1 MANFLDGV
9 NRILRINT
17 IIKGDDDNITT
28 FSDSQHAADIS
39 LAQIAIQDEIS
50 EIISDRL
57 ISYEKTSG
65 TITLLTGTRTYALP
79 AAFVRFYGIY
89 PSFYDSTNNVRIYE
103 YIGGEE
109 RLKDSVYTY
118 QTDQGSP
125 VYWYWSDTT
134 SKQIAFYNVPDS
146 TYNNRSLSYD
156 YETSVL
162 VTNSSDTLPF
172 HNNEEYY
179 AFTSMAARRL
189 SFMIQRLPTGDL
201 SLDSTYKNA
210 KSRLY
215 NLMSPVNAGNRY
227 GRKYV

>member
-1 MANFLDGV
+1 MATFIDGV

-65 TITLLTGTRTYALP
+65 TITLLTNTRTYALP
-79 AAFVRFYGIY
+79 AAFVRFYGDA

-103 YIGGEE
+103 YVGGEDA
-109 RLKDSVYTY
+109 LMNSVYTY
-118 QTDQGSP
+118 KTDQGAP
-125 VYWYWSDTT
+125 TYWYWSDTT
-134 SKQIAFYNVPDS
+134 SKQVAFYNVPDS
-146 TYNNRSLSYD
+146 TYNNRSLAYD

-179 AFTSMAARRL
+179 AFTGMAARRL

-201 SLDSTYKNA
+201 SLDSTYRNA

-215 NLMSPVNAGNRY
+215 SLMSPVNASKRY